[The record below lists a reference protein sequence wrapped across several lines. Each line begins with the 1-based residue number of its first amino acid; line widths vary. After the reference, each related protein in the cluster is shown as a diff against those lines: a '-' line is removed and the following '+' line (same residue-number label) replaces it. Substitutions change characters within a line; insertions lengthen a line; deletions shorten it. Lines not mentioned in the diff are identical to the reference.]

1 MSKIHTKIK
10 FGIQKLRLLKI
21 YHTPNIVK
29 NLTQKSVLNLV
40 IYGIIK
46 IKSLK
51 KGGNKK

>member
-29 NLTQKSVLNLV
+29 NLTQKKCFKFGN
-40 IYGIIK
+40 IWYNK
-46 IKSLK
+46 NKKFK
-51 KGGNKK
+51 KGRK